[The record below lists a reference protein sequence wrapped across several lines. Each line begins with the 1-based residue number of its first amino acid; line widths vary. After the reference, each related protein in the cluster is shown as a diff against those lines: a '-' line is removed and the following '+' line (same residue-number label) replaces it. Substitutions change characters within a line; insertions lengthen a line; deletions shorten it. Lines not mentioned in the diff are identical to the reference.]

1 MKKLLFIL
9 ICAVFAINANGQ
21 FKFKILDNNDGKT
34 TIVIVDDVIVDDN
47 FKTGS
52 ETCCAKFNND
62 GKTYDATSMV
72 TTQEGKQMSITM
84 TFKKLTVFNNTSV
97 TLTINGQQ
105 VNVPIDLTEIASQLS
120 GYKLLIP

>member
-9 ICAVFAINANGQ
+9 ICAVFAINANAQ
-21 FKFKILDNNDGKT
+21 FKFESLDNYDGKT
-34 TIVIVDDVIVDDN
+34 TIVIVDDN

-52 ETCCAKFNND
+52 EICCAKFNND

-72 TTQEGKQMSITM
+72 TTQEGKQMSITV
-84 TFKKLTVFNNTSV
+84 TFKKLKVFNNTSV